1 MPRARWWWSDSDSRL
16 MDRLRAQQQIA
27 QERDQRLAGVY
38 PAVNIYD
45 DGEAFMIR
53 AEVPGID
60 KTKLDISCKRNEVTI
75 QGERSFRLSEEGAAF
90 HRRERDQGVFH
101 RIVTLPDEID
111 GAKITAS
118 YRNGVLEVVCPR
130 PEASKPRKIEIS

>member
-1 MPRARWWWSDSDSRL
+1 MPRARWWWGDSDAR
-16 MDRLRAQQQIA
+16 MVEWLRAQQQIA
-27 QERDQRLAGVY
+27 QVRDQRVAGVY

-45 DGEAFMIR
+45 DGDKFMIR
-53 AEVPGID
+53 AEVPGVD
-60 KTKLDISCKRNEVTI
+60 KTKLEITCKRNEVTI
-75 QGERSFRLSEEGAAF
+75 QGERNFRMAEEGSAF

-101 RIVTLPDEID
+101 RIVTLPDEVD
-111 GAKITAS
+111 GGRLSAS